1 MEWIEIWSCILG
13 VSGLTQVYQ
22 HLISD
27 NSLLFLISWWD
38 LITVRSCLYLDF
50 GKGNLVR
57 TKSDG
62 KIQGSSTK
70 WGIAMETNQ
79 LCLNCL
85 LWPFSS
91 VIVSSDESGS
101 TMLHSLE
108 LSAVCSATVL
118 VTIAGRLLC
127 SLLIPGKPC
136 GCRSNGENAVI
147 ASAVTIALLP

>member
-1 MEWIEIWSCILG
+1 
-13 VSGLTQVYQ
+13 
-22 HLISD
+22 
-27 NSLLFLISWWD
+27 
-38 LITVRSCLYLDF
+38 
-50 GKGNLVR
+50 
-57 TKSDG
+57 
-62 KIQGSSTK
+62 
-70 WGIAMETNQ
+70 METIQ

-108 LSAVCSATVL
+108 LSAVPSSAVL

-136 GCRSNGENAVI
+136 GCGSFAENTVI
-147 ASAVTIALLP
+147 ASATAIALLPENCVSSLRQVGSCYNYAMTCLCITTSWDFRVNPKSPLGAQSWDKMRAVYP